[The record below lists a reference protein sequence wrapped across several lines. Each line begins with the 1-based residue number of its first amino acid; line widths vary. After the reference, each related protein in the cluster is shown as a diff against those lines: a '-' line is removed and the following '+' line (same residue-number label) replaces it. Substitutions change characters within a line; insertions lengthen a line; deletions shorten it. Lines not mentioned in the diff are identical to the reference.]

1 MNTHD
6 KAIEMAKLHGL
17 EMNPLIINALME
29 MYFHGLYDLIDE
41 MAGA

>member
-1 MNTHD
+1 MNTYD

-17 EMNPLIINALME
+17 EMNPLIILALRE
-29 MYFHGLYDLIDE
+29 MYFLGRRDLIDE